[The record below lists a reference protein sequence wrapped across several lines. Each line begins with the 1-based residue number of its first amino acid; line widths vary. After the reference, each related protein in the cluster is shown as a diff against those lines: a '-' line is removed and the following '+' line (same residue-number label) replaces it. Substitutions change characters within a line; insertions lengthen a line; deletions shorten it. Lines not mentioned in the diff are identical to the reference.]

1 MKTYKTKRSV
11 RENKI
16 EKKTETWIKKMKIP
30 RFRTQKFCPHRSE
43 LLFEYF

>member
-16 EKKTETWIKKMKIP
+16 EKKTETWIKKDEDSKIQN
-30 RFRTQKFCPHRSE
+30 TKVLSS
-43 LLFEYF
+43 